1 MSKENKEMYQYYY
14 DYWSYSDWD
23 SNKLAKLTTPE
34 LDIKAIRKYAVI
46 YALEYLDKPKK
57 EFYDEIADKL
67 VQKANLPSST
77 FSIDK
82 KTLSILEEISD
93 EDSIE
98 QIKDILNKD
107 NIDLK
112 NLKNKISRYV
122 KTFRKEEEPLLSQE
136 LRNKVKDYERTK
148 TEVILKDDSE
158 ISSLSNAK
166 AYIVAYSSDDSL
178 TKEEFCHENN
188 ITSDTFD
195 SYVNIVKTFDHK
207 THALLLEKNL
217 KKRAK
222 ERKKITRNLPKLVEI
237 LKQYDKDLPILDYYL
252 MSTTPIE
259 ELREIGSEQVQKGK
273 LDRNDFKY
281 IEKLVGENKDLP
293 ICSKKDIEKLLKE
306 EIKFNIEFDEQGNY
320 IPESGIKP
328 TPEEKENV
336 IEFLKLKEIPVTKK
350 IYYQAMHKY
359 VNGEILKSK
368 SKQKKKWV

>member
-148 TEVILKDDSE
+148 TEVILKDGSE

-237 LKQYDKDLPILDYYL
+237 LKKYDKDLPILDYYL

-350 IYYQAMHKY
+350 VYYQAMHKY

-368 SKQKKKWV
+368 SKQKKK